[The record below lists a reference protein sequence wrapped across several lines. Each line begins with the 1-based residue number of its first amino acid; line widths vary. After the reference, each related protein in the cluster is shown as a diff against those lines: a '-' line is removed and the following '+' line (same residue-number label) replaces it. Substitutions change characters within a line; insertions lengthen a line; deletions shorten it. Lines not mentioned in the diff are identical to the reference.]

1 MTLGQGWLIFDLTGS
16 PLLLGY
22 LGAAAAVPGIL
33 VTLIGGVIADRFNKR
48 ILVLWTS
55 GSTTLLLATL
65 ASLVFSGLVE
75 VWHVL
80 TIAAAVSFITG
91 VDWPVRTAFYPL
103 LVRRQAYLSAV
114 ALNAFIW
121 QSTRTAIPAVGGLL
135 ILFGGTGTVFA
146 VGALGFFI
154 MFLTMLTIRIDASA
168 VNREDQSPLHDLAE
182 GIRFILQTR
191 LFRWTIFLTFA
202 GMFFVHSHI
211 HMMPVFVELLEGDE
225 TMYGF
230 LLAAGGAGSVIG
242 TIAIGGMRRNR
253 RMGSLLLGGALAS
266 TICTFLF
273 ALAANYSFF
282 WIALSLA
289 FLAAITHSF
298 FQISGMTALQL
309 AVPQQLRGRVMGIY
323 TICYN
328 LLPLGGLFLGA
339 IASRTS
345 ILIAVATGCGIYMA
359 SVILATITQRTLR
372 ILGRRPIRE
381 LPYRA

>member
-1 MTLGQGWLIFDLTGS
+1 MTLGQGWLIFDLTEN
-16 PLLLGY
+16 PLHLGY
-22 LGAAAAVPGIL
+22 LGTAAAVPGIL
-33 VTLIGGVIADRFNKR
+33 VTLIGGVVADRFDKR
-48 ILVLWTS
+48 VLVLWTS
-55 GSTTLLLATL
+55 GTTTFLLATL
-65 ASLVFSGLVE
+65 ASLVFLDLVK

-146 VGALGFFI
+146 VGAAGFLT
-154 MFLTMLTIRIDASA
+154 MFLTMCTIKIDARPL
-168 VNREDQSPLHDLAE
+168 NKQEQSPLHDLAE
-182 GIRFILQTR
+182 GIRFILHTR
-191 LFRWTIFLTFA
+191 LFTWTLLLTFA

-211 HMMPVFVELLEGDE
+211 HMMPVFVDLLNGDE

-242 TIAIGGMRRNR
+242 TIAIGGLRRNR
-253 RMGSLLLGGALAS
+253 RMGPLLLGGAMAS
-266 TICTFLF
+266 TVCTFLF
-273 ALAANYSFF
+273 ALAAHHTLF
-282 WIALSLA
+282 WFALSLA

-298 FQISGMTALQL
+298 FQITGMTALQL
-309 AVPQQLRGRVMGIY
+309 SVPQQLRGRVMGIY

-328 LLPLGGLFLGA
+328 LLPLGGLFLGS
-339 IASRTS
+339 IAAKTT
-345 ILIAVATGCGIYMA
+345 ILAAVTTGCSIYMA
-359 SVILATITQRTLR
+359 TVMLATLSQRTLR
-372 ILGRRPIRE
+372 TLGRRPIRE
-381 LPYRA
+381 LPYHA

>member
-16 PLLLGY
+16 PLHLGY
-22 LGAAAAVPGIL
+22 LGTAAAVPGIL
-33 VTLIGGVIADRFNKR
+33 VTLIGGVVADRFDKR
-48 ILVLWTS
+48 VLVLWTS
-55 GSTTLLLATL
+55 GTTTFLLATL
-65 ASLVFSGLVE
+65 ASLVFLDLVK

-135 ILFGGTGTVFA
+135 ILLGGTGTVFA
-146 VGALGFFI
+146 VGAAGFLT
-154 MFLTMLTIRIDASA
+154 MFLTMCTIKIDAGPL
-168 VNREDQSPLHDLAE
+168 NKQEQSPLHDLAE
-182 GIRFILQTR
+182 GIRFILHTR
-191 LFRWTIFLTFA
+191 LFTWTLLLTFA

-211 HMMPVFVELLEGDE
+211 HMMPVFVDLLNGDE

-242 TIAIGGMRRNR
+242 TIAIGGLRRNR
-253 RMGSLLLGGALAS
+253 RMGPLLLGGAMAS
-266 TICTFLF
+266 TVCTFLF
-273 ALAANYSFF
+273 ALAAHHTLF
-282 WIALSLA
+282 WFALSLA

-298 FQISGMTALQL
+298 FQITGMTALQL
-309 AVPQQLRGRVMGIY
+309 SVPQQLRGRVMGIY

-328 LLPLGGLFLGA
+328 LLPLGGLFLGS
-339 IASRTS
+339 IAAKTT
-345 ILIAVATGCGIYMA
+345 ILAAVTTGCSIYMA
-359 SVILATITQRTLR
+359 TVMLATFSQRTLR
-372 ILGRRPIRE
+372 TLGRRPIRE
-381 LPYRA
+381 LPYHA